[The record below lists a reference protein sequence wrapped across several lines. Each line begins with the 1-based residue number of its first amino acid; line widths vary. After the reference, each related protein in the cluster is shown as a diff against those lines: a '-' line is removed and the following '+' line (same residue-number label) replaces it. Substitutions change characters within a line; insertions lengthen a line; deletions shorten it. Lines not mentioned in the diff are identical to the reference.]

1 MVHLPEDRG
10 DIVDDRPAERRR
22 QIAPD
27 VPRLDGHEPSLPSA
41 VATKSSSASML
52 SLVRMVRCS
61 LRSPRFVTS
70 RGTSSVRPNR
80 YCTRAQESEHVPRAM
95 ERRRKRRPKS
105 GWVGSMTSISLGKGK
120 SSSAL
125 GVLLNPFAGRDGLVA
140 SARMRRCAAD
150 SNIVSAATD

>member
-10 DIVDDRPAERRR
+10 DIVDDRPVERRR

-61 LRSPRFVTS
+61 F
-70 RGTSSVRPNR
+70 
-80 YCTRAQESEHVPRAM
+80 
-95 ERRRKRRPKS
+95 
-105 GWVGSMTSISLGKGK
+105 
-120 SSSAL
+120 
-125 GVLLNPFAGRDGLVA
+125 
-140 SARMRRCAAD
+140 
-150 SNIVSAATD
+150 